1 MLRLTLA
8 QMRRSLPRLV
18 AAGIAIVLGSAFV
31 TATLAAGDAIT
42 RGGYDSITA
51 RYGSADLVALANQGV
66 LVDAAERVD
75 ATPGVRSADPLLV
88 GQTRFESGRRTASQ
102 TLVPTPSDPGLGS
115 LEVVDGRAP
124 TAQDEVALP
133 GPTAERLGVG
143 VGDTVTATWTAWR
156 EVATSV
162 PSDAA
167 ASEGTAT
174 SEDTVISEDTAT
186 AVSGDVT
193 EQEPVD
199 MTAQVTVVGLVDD
212 PRGAWSGYG
221 GAGLATLAD
230 VVRWSGAANLDE
242 VGVAGMAIAVDGDVA
257 TVRAAL
263 ADTLT
268 DATVLTRDEAAERTL
283 KQYTGGGNALM
294 MLVLGFAA
302 VALLVA
308 ALVISNTFQVLVAQR
323 TRMLALLRCVGARR
337 SQLRASVMLEATILG
352 IAASLSGVVLGLGLA
367 QGALSLLSRTQDGV
381 PLPTTA
387 HPTLANVLLPIL
399 VGTLV
404 TVGAAFVPA
413 RAATRVAPVAALR
426 PSDAPS
432 VRARP
437 GRVRLAFSLLL
448 TVGGL
453 VALVGAVLMA
463 RNGIGVDGMLPLAV
477 GVLGGAASFVGL
489 LVGAA
494 LWIPRVVSAVGRPV
508 ARIST
513 SARLAAANTVR
524 NPRRTAAT
532 STALVIGVTLVV
544 MMSTGATS
552 ARVSLANEMDERGP
566 IDLVVQGAD
575 DVALAPSTFDDLADV
590 AGVAEV
596 VPTRS
601 ATVQNADQSVF
612 QAFVV
617 PAGAADLLRD
627 GPAADALSAG
637 RSVAPKRWVDENA
650 STATLIGPSGTGQ
663 EIEITPRGSDDVLL
677 TSAAADTLGLAD
689 ATNAALV
696 RLTPG
701 ADAATTMLA
710 VNDLLVEQDVV
721 VSSSA
726 AERQSNEQIIDV
738 TLAVVI
744 GLLGVAVI
752 IALVGVANTLSL
764 SVIERRRESAT
775 LRAVGLSRRGL
786 RWMLATEGMLIAGV
800 GALIGTALGLL
811 YGWAGAA
818 TVFGTMGD
826 LRLHVPW
833 VHVALVMVV
842 ALLAGLAAS
851 ALPARSAARTPP
863 VAALGVD

>member
-51 RYGSADLVALANQGV
+51 RYGTADLVLLSDSGE
-66 LVDAAERVD
+66 LTGAAERVRD
-75 ATPGVRSADPLLV
+75 VPGVRAADPLLASWA
-88 GQTRFESGRRTASQ
+88 RFESGRRTASQ
-102 TLVPTPSDPGLGS
+102 TVVPAPSDPGLAS
-115 LEVVDGRAP
+115 VEVVDGRAP
-124 TAQDEVALP
+124 AAPGEVAIP
-133 GPTAERLGVG
+133 APTAERLGVG
-143 VGDTVTATWTAWR
+143 VGDTLTTSWTVWPETADT
-156 EVATSV
+156 V
-162 PSDAA
+162 DAA
-167 ASEGTAT
+167 GTDEPQT
-174 SEDTVISEDTAT
+174 DP
-186 AVSGDVT
+186 
-193 EQEPVD
+193 EPVD
-199 MTAQVTVVGLVDD
+199 MTAELTLVGLVDD
-212 PRGAWSGYG
+212 PRGAWAGYG
-221 GAGLATLAD
+221 GAGLATFEDIARWNGADDPSELA
-230 VVRWSGAANLDE
+230 VM
-242 VGVAGMAIAVDGDVA
+242 GMTVAVDGDVEQ
-257 TVRAAL
+257 VRTAL
-263 ADTLT
+263 ASAFPDGE
-268 DATVLTRDEAAERTL
+268 VLTRDEAAEKTV
-283 KQYTGGGNALM
+283 KEYTGGGNAIM

-337 SQLRASVMLEATILG
+337 GQLRTSVLLEAAILG
-352 IAASLSGVVLGLGLA
+352 VAASATGVLLGLGLA
-367 QGALSLLSRTQDGV
+367 QGALSLLARSQGGV

-387 HPTLANVLLPIL
+387 HPTVANVLLPIL

-426 PSDAPS
+426 PADAPS

-437 GRVRLAFSLLL
+437 GRIRFGFSLLL

-453 VALVGAVLMA
+453 GALVGAVLLA
-463 RNGIGVDGMLPLAV
+463 RKGIGVDGMLPLAV
-477 GVLGGAASFVGL
+477 GVLGGATSFVGL

-494 LWIPRVVSAVGRPV
+494 LWIPKVVSAVGRPV

-544 MMSTGATS
+544 MMTTGATS
-552 ARVSLANEMDERGP
+552 AQVSLAREFDERGP
-566 IDLVVQGAD
+566 VDLVVQGSDGEAFPED
-575 DVALAPSTFDDLADV
+575 MVRKIAEVD
-590 AGVAEV
+590 GVAEV

-601 ATVQNADQSVF
+601 AVVQSEKEAPV

-617 PAGAADLLRD
+617 DASAAHLLRD
-627 GPAADALSAG
+627 APAADAIAAG
-637 RSVAPKRWVDENA
+637 RSVVPAWF
-650 STATLIGPSGTGQ
+650 
-663 EIEITPRGSDDVLL
+663 
-677 TSAAADTLGLAD
+677 AD
-689 ATNAALV
+689 ATGSSATMTGPGGRTQTVPVTTRGVDDLLLTPEAADLVGLPDAASSVLV
-696 RLTPG
+696 RLSPG
-701 ADAATTMLA
+701 ADAARTMLD

-721 VSSSA
+721 LTSSA
-726 AERQSNEQIIDV
+726 AERQSNEQIIEV

-800 GALIGTALGLL
+800 GALIGTVLGLL

-818 TVFGTMGD
+818 TVFGEFGD

-833 VHVALVMVV
+833 AHVAVVMVV
-842 ALLAGLAAS
+842 ALLAGLVAS